1 MADKLVVFDMDGT
14 LLADRLIFALADR
27 FGFRKK
33 LETIIEGSGP
43 EYEKTRR
50 IASLLGG
57 LASNNFIILW
67 VLSHFQRVPRL

>member
-33 LETIIEGSGP
+33 LETIMGGGAVPSI
-43 EYEKTRR
+43 RR
-50 IASLLGG
+50 PGA
-57 LASNNFIILW
+57 
-67 VLSHFQRVPRL
+67 